1 MTRSGES
8 LLIQILHHDIES
20 QHSVGNVCVMQSPQG
35 VATGRIILNVKGGIV
50 MVYEELIEFIVE
62 RYFR

>member
-1 MTRSGES
+1 
-8 LLIQILHHDIES
+8 
-20 QHSVGNVCVMQSPQG
+20 MQSPQG